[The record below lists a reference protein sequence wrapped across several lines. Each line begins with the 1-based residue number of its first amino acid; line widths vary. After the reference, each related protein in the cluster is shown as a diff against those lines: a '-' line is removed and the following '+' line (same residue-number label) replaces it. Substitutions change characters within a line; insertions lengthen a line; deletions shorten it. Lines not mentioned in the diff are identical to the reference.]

1 MKKIN
6 SLFIVLLSSIA
17 LIGCVTH
24 SHDHAHDHHDHLKFG
39 APTEGMSKEEYQSLV
54 FLDPQNTIRADYHA
68 VKGMDGH
75 FLIDNQ
81 GEPTVSVVDYKK
93 GETIKKIQ
101 MKDPAGTNF
110 KPGGNHH
117 IFIIPGARYAWSS
130 QRYEKDVFWTIDLTT
145 QEVVD
150 TFQLSMNGKTVIAP
164 LHVGFA
170 YTKPL
175 AVVGNILDKKNGYL
189 TLLSTATRRPIDIVE
204 ISCPGA
210 RDAMFNMDDSKIFTT
225 CQQEPKGMAVID
237 VKSRKEI
244 KMVPIKGGRAGGMD
258 PQGKYFMVSASK
270 SVHFFDSQTAELVK
284 TIKVPGG
291 GGNFTCLKDGSKC
304 YVGLRKAN
312 AVGVIDMAKLELMK
326 TIETGPDANR
336 LYLNPGNSR
345 YGLFANE
352 AGKSDIV
359 SIIDTQ
365 LAVSYTHLTLPT
377 IRTV

>member
-1 MKKIN
+1 MNKIN
-6 SLFIVLLSSIA
+6 SLFIALLSSIA
-17 LIGCVTH
+17 LIGCSTH

-81 GEPTVSVVDYKK
+81 GEPTVSVVDYNK

-150 TFQLSMNGKTVIAP
+150 TFQLSMKGKTVIAP

-225 CQQEPKGMAVID
+225 CQQEPKGMAVI
-237 VKSRKEI
+237 VVEARKEI
-244 KMVPIKGGRAGGMD
+244 KMVPI
-258 PQGKYFMVSASK
+258 
-270 SVHFFDSQTAELVK
+270 
-284 TIKVPGG
+284 
-291 GGNFTCLKDGSKC
+291 
-304 YVGLRKAN
+304 
-312 AVGVIDMAKLELMK
+312 
-326 TIETGPDANR
+326 
-336 LYLNPGNSR
+336 
-345 YGLFANE
+345 
-352 AGKSDIV
+352 
-359 SIIDTQ
+359 
-365 LAVSYTHLTLPT
+365 
-377 IRTV
+377 

>member
-1 MKKIN
+1 MNKIVN
-6 SLFIVLLSSIA
+6 LFFSMLCSIA

-24 SHDHAHDHHDHLKFG
+24 SHDHGDDHGDHLKFG
-39 APTEGMSKEEYQSLV
+39 APTEGMSKAEYQSLV

-101 MKDPAGTNF
+101 MNDPAGTNF

-175 AVVGNILDKKNGYL
+175 AVVG
-189 TLLSTATRRPIDIVE
+189 LSLIHI
-204 ISCPGA
+204 
-210 RDAMFNMDDSKIFTT
+210 
-225 CQQEPKGMAVID
+225 
-237 VKSRKEI
+237 
-244 KMVPIKGGRAGGMD
+244 
-258 PQGKYFMVSASK
+258 
-270 SVHFFDSQTAELVK
+270 
-284 TIKVPGG
+284 
-291 GGNFTCLKDGSKC
+291 
-304 YVGLRKAN
+304 
-312 AVGVIDMAKLELMK
+312 
-326 TIETGPDANR
+326 
-336 LYLNPGNSR
+336 
-345 YGLFANE
+345 
-352 AGKSDIV
+352 
-359 SIIDTQ
+359 
-365 LAVSYTHLTLPT
+365 
-377 IRTV
+377 